1 MRVRLSEVM
10 VDPKAVEDAVGE
22 FIEVVNADEVAVN
35 LAGWR
40 LADGGGRSHVIA
52 AELVLQPGEYAV
64 LTRGSAEALAGY
76 VRSDYQ
82 YGALQLANSAGM
94 VMLYAP
100 GNETPVDAF
109 AWGEAVGRKVV
120 AGASFERVSPEGS
133 EWSVASRRWSDAHTD
148 RGSPGRA
155 TATDT
160 PTPTP
165 TPTETPTV
173 VPETWHPLNEASPLQ
188 IDEVHFAGK
197 DQEFIALVNLGAE
210 TVSLRGWMISDAET
224 PRDDEGIYSLPDSA
238 ELPPGAVY
246 VIARN
251 ASVFL
256 GMFGRPP
263 DAAWERSQG
272 DIPLLQRSRHLGR
285 GEMALNDGGD
295 EVVLLAPSGL
305 LADAV
310 AYNRAAYASL
320 SLAGALTAD
329 NEQSLQRVPGIHFAA
344 AADLRH
350 RFLAALPQPF
360 ISLHPPSVP
369 TRLTVR
375 LDEAHQAL
383 WGSLGAASNF
393 SPGFPAP
400 PHYLLMEAAAQG
412 LDFLA
417 IADETPTYP
426 VLLPPEI
433 LFLPAWRWK
442 EEKEEIIVY
451 NDAPP
456 TDRSRSGIEAYL
468 NGLNTPW
475 QIVAG
480 VGNFRPAPLV
490 ASAASDL
497 PADMKDWFV
506 DWQRNRAPFLPG
518 GNSFPN
524 SPEISRL
531 RPRYTG
537 LAVRS
542 TDASGLHEAL
552 LARRGWVTTS
562 PGLWL
567 TLQAETMDGQR
578 IWMGSWLSPANQVM
592 LHIAYGDRS
601 GEVAGLALWQDG
613 QLIHQLDRPA
623 PDGRWTLT
631 IPALPGSILTVVATQ
646 FDGDFAV
653 TAPLF
658 IEADATGDLLINE
671 VLPAP
676 RNDYN
681 GDGVVDSNDEY
692 IELYNPS
699 RAPIPLEGWV
709 LTNGDDETA
718 QRMKFGKGRYLGG
731 GERLL
736 LLRRAHRLSLRND
749 GGVVRLLDPQGVEH
763 DRVEWDATL
772 SRGRSVSRIPDGG
785 PWVWNADATPG
796 RANANTGVDDFAPW
810 PGTPPP
816 SLPAT
821 PSKARPPVNPA
832 AEATAG
838 QAGGPP
844 GSIAQAKLMG
854 LEAWVEFRAVVVAPP
869 GLFNSNIYVADLA
882 PDGVTA
888 GIGINVYLR
897 RGEYPPLEAGDWVL
911 LRGRLASFRGET
923 ELVLDTPDQIWRIQS
938 GIMPRPLPVRVS
950 EIGESLEGRL
960 VTFRGVVTR
969 WQGDSIY
976 LGDPDDPEAEPV
988 RVTVRSSLGW
998 KRPYVKLNELWEVT
1012 GLVSQ
1017 FARQSPWNGG
1027 YRILVRWPSDLVK
1040 VAGPR

>member
-1 MRVRLSEVM
+1 
-10 VDPKAVEDAVGE
+10 
-22 FIEVVNADEVAVN
+22 
-35 LAGWR
+35 
-40 LADGGGRSHVIA
+40 
-52 AELVLQPGEYAV
+52 
-64 LTRGSAEALAGY
+64 

-82 YGALQLANSAGM
+82 YGAVQLANSAGA
-94 VMLYAP
+94 VTLHGP
-100 GNETPVDAF
+100 GGAVVDVF
-109 AWGEAVGRKVV
+109 AWGEAVGRRVV
-120 AGASFERVSPEGS
+120 AGASFERVSPESG
-133 EWSVASRRWSDAHTD
+133 EWVVASQRWSDAHTD
-148 RGSPGRA
+148 KGSPGRA
-155 TATDT
+155 TAAGT
-160 PTPTP
+160 PA
-165 TPTETPTV
+165 PTETPSAL
-173 VPETWHPLNEASPLQ
+173 PETWPPLGSASALQ
-188 IDEVHFAGK
+188 IDEVYFAGG
-197 DQEFIALVNLGAE
+197 DQEYVALTNLGAE
-210 TVSLRGWMISDAET
+210 TISLRGWMIGDAET
-224 PRDDEGIYSLPDSA
+224 PGDNEGVYRLPEDV
-238 ELPPGAVY
+238 ELPAGAVY

-251 ASVFL
+251 ASVFRE
-256 GMFGRPP
+256 MFGRSP
-263 DAAWERSQG
+263 DAAWEKQEG
-272 DIPLLQRSRHLGR
+272 DVPLLQRDRRLGR
-285 GEMALNDGGD
+285 SAMALNDGGD

-310 AYNRAAYASL
+310 AYKNGAYASL
-320 SLAGALTAD
+320 SLTGLLTAGAG
-329 NEQSLQRVPGIHFAA
+329 QSLQRVPGVDFVA

-350 RFLAALPQPF
+350 RFMAGSPRPFESLRPLPA
-360 ISLHPPSVP
+360 P
-369 TRLTVR
+369 TKEIVR
-375 LDEAHQAL
+375 LDETHQAL
-383 WGSLGAASNF
+383 WGSTGAASNF
-393 SPGFPAP
+393 SAGFSSP
-400 PHYLLMEAAAQG
+400 PHYLLMQAAAQG

-426 VLLPPEI
+426 VLLPSEI
-433 LFLPAWRWK
+433 IFIPAWRWK
-442 EEKEEIIVY
+442 AEKEEIVIY

-456 TDRSRSGIEAYL
+456 SDRSRPGVEDYL
-468 NGLNTPW
+468 RRLNAPW
-475 QIVAG
+475 QMIAG
-480 VGNFRPAPLV
+480 IGNFSPAPLV
-490 ASAASDL
+490 ASAPST
-497 PADMKDWFV
+497 PPSDMKDWFAS
-506 DWQRNRAPFLPG
+506 WRNNRAPSLPG
-518 GNSFPN
+518 GNSLPG
-524 SPEISRL
+524 SADVSQL

-542 TDASGLHEAL
+542 VDAHGVREAL
-552 LARRGWVTTS
+552 QARRGWVTTS

-567 TLQAETMDGQR
+567 TMQAETMDGQR
-578 IWMGSWLSPANQVM
+578 IWMGNWLAVANQVT

-613 QLIHQLDRPA
+613 KLIHQLDRPA

-631 IPALPGSILTVVATQ
+631 IPALPGSILTAVATQ

-658 IEADATGDLLINE
+658 VEQNETGDLLINE

-692 IELYNPS
+692 IELYNPG

-709 LTNGDDETA
+709 LTNGDEDASA

-736 LLRRAHRLSLRND
+736 LLRKAHRLSLRND
-749 GGVVRLLDPQGVEH
+749 GGVIRLLDPQGVER

-772 SRGRSVSRIPDGG
+772 IRGRSVSRIPDGG

-796 RANANTGVDDFAPW
+796 GANANTGVDDFAPW
-810 PGTPPP
+810 PTLPPP
-816 SLPAT
+816 MQPSA

-854 LEAWVEFRAVVVAPP
+854 LGAWVEFRAVVVAPP

-882 PDGVTA
+882 GDGVTA

-923 ELVLDTPDQIWRIQS
+923 ELILDTPEQVWRIQS
-938 GIMPRPLPVRVS
+938 GVAPKPLTVRVN

-976 LGDPDDPEAEPV
+976 LGDPDDADAEPV

-998 KRPYVKLNELWEVT
+998 KRPYVKLGEVWEVT

-1017 FARQSPWNGG
+1017 FARAAPWNGG

-1040 VAGPR
+1040 IPGQR